1 MALYA
6 IGDLHLSFTV
16 DKPMDVFGREWKN
29 HVVKIEK
36 NWRKRICEEDTVVIT
51 GDHSWGRNLEECRQD
66 LDFIRSLPGRKILLR
81 GNHDMFWDA
90 KKTRRLNELYS
101 GKLAFLQ
108 NNYYTWEE
116 YALVGT
122 KGYCYEGK
130 DTPEHFEK
138 IRDREL
144 DRLQVS
150 FDSARADGYD
160 RFIMFLHYPP
170 TSIGEMESGFTRM
183 AEQYGAKKVIYSH
196 CHGKERYFDSFMGE
210 VNGVE
215 YSLVSSDYL
224 KFRPAL
230 VMF

>member
-1 MALYA
+1 M
-6 IGDLHLSFTV
+6 
-16 DKPMDVFGREWKN
+16 
-29 HVVKIEK
+29 
-36 NWRKRICEEDTVVIT
+36 
-51 GDHSWGRNLEECRQD
+51 
-66 LDFIRSLPGRKILLR
+66 
-81 GNHDMFWDA
+81 
-90 KKTRRLNELYS
+90 
-101 GKLAFLQ
+101 
-108 NNYYTWEE
+108 
-116 YALVGT
+116 GT